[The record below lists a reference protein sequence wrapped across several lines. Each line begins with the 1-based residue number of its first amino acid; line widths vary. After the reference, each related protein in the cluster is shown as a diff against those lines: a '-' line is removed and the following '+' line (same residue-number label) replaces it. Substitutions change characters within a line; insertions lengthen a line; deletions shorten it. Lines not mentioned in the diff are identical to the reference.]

1 MKKNIILMIFI
12 ILFLVKI
19 DDGFSTSKEVA
30 VLNCTS
36 PSCYNSELY
45 QFFKYHIYH
54 SPRSFLKEDGSPMY
68 PQFYYA
74 YFFQQNEI
82 KYVTI
87 WWSPFTWHKDIM
99 GKANSRKKIK
109 YQYLKVEDYNFV
121 IIMDKE
127 FQDQDLL
134 TPCSSCLLDIKL
146 LPKHVDMFYDGSSY
160 PKTYKYYKDNNRY
173 KFERQEQY
181 NIDFLGKERV
191 EWENF
196 QLQRGLDK

>member
-1 MKKNIILMIFI
+1 MTV
-12 ILFLVKI
+12 LVLV
-19 DDGFSTSKEVA
+19 KEVA
-30 VLNCTS
+30 GLNCTS

-109 YQYLKVEDYNFV
+109 YQYLKVEDYYFV
-121 IIMDKE
+121 IITDKE

-146 LPKHVDMFYDGSSY
+146 LPKHVDMFMTDHLIRKLINTIRIIIGISL
-160 PKTYKYYKDNNRY
+160 N
-173 KFERQEQY
+173 
-181 NIDFLGKERV
+181 GKS
-191 EWENF
+191 NTI
-196 QLQRGLDK
+196 LTS